1 MHTSRFYNERW
12 LPLQPLLAIADTV
25 RAAYAASET
34 ADQIATVAIR
44 VFVKRRAEMWAALS
58 EARAAMDTEA
68 FKQWITEIGIP
79 RDVAGI
85 SEPRGRAVPPL
96 LTRGFDD

>member
-1 MHTSRFYNERW
+1 M
-12 LPLQPLLAIADTV
+12 PLSALEQTIRSAHRDAVAADRIA
-25 RAAYAASET
+25 S
-34 ADQIATVAIR
+34 VAIR

-58 EARAAMDTEA
+58 EARAMMDPQTY
-68 FKQWITEIGIP
+68 KTWITEIGIP

-85 SEPRGRAVPPL
+85 SEPRGRPVPSV